1 MEKKLVDNNT
11 NPTLSCLYWTGTN
24 KILT

>member
-1 MEKKLVDNNT
+1 MEKNLVDNNT

-24 KILT
+24 KTLT